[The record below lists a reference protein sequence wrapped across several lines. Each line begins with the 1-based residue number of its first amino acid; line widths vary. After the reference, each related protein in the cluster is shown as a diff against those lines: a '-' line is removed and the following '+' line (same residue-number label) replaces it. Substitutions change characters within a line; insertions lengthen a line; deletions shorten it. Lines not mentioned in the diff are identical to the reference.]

1 MNFFLPEKLK
11 TKANLAI
18 DSSKGRNMLGVI
30 DETGTLN
37 YGEVFVQYSRDLS
50 YGETMKET
58 VVQIGNFSTSIV
70 LFHLIKG
77 P

>member
-1 MNFFLPEKLK
+1 MNFYLPEKLK

>member
-58 VVQIGNFSTSIV
+58 VVQIGN
-70 LFHLIKG
+70 LLHLHCVV
-77 P
+77 PLD